1 MILSHV
7 IRDSHREE
15 GAVDIVVEDGVI
27 TGIFPAGTATPADHR
42 VIDLDGFAALP
53 NQILAVPQWTY
64 QKGGSV
70 DGTNLGMQKAD
81 SETFIKQCVT
91 TM

>member
-27 TGIFPAGTATPADHR
+27 TGDISCRHRPHPGGTTVSSTSMAE
-42 VIDLDGFAALP
+42 
-53 NQILAVPQWTY
+53 
-64 QKGGSV
+64 S
-70 DGTNLGMQKAD
+70 
-81 SETFIKQCVT
+81 
-91 TM
+91 